1 MERSVFGAELRA
13 EGEMPLIAGYAAVW
27 NSLSVVLYGV
37 FREKIAPGAFTET
50 LGQDDIRSL
59 WNHNADMVL
68 GRNRNG
74 TLRLR
79 EDAYGL
85 AIECDVPDT
94 QAGRDAVVSIGRK
107 DVDQMSFMF
116 DALVDDWSED
126 TDGMIVRTLYK
137 NKLYEVSPVTFP
149 AYPSTSVMVRSND
162 EKIISEAA
170 DWVALKLRGLSMPGW
185 VQARLAGNV
194 AELRR
199 VPLAMRRREL
209 DVLERI

>member
-13 EGEMPLIAGYAAVW
+13 EGETPLIAGYAAVW

-37 FREKIAPGAFTET
+37 FREKNAPGAFTET
-50 LGQDDIRSL
+50 LAQDDIRSL
-59 WNHNADMVL
+59 WNHNADLVL

-85 AIECDVPDT
+85 AIECDPPDT
-94 QAGRDAVVSIGRK
+94 QAGKDAVVSIRRK

-126 TDGMIVRTLYK
+126 QDGMIERTLYK

-149 AYPSTSVMVRSND
+149 AYPSTSVMVRSGN